1 MKKILITGS
10 SGMLGKDIVRYFS
23 NYNDYEIYGVD
34 LILND
39 LISDKNQYLCD
50 ITNLKKFNEIIEKV
64 NPSIIVHS
72 AAIVSLQVCEE
83 NKDLAYDLHCNVTSY
98 LAGLN
103 SKLIY
108 ISTDS
113 VFDGRKG
120 NYFETDKVN
129 PINYYA
135 QSKLEGEKF
144 ALINKECVIIRT
156 NIYGFNNP
164 LKNSLVEWSI
174 KNFNKNNKISGFED
188 VFFNPIYTYQL
199 ADFIFLL
206 IRDKYKGIINVCSN
220 CSISKYDFLYKI
232 LLKFNYS
239 KKLLE
244 KSSISNFDFEIER
257 PKNTVLNTDKLDNLY
272 NLPTIDSG
280 IDMMYNDY
288 KSLDYK

>member
-1 MKKILITGS
+1 MKKLLVTGS
-10 SGMLGKDIVRYFS
+10 SGMLGRDIVRYFT
-23 NYNDYEIYGVD
+23 YLKDYEIFGVD
-34 LILND
+34 LINSD
-39 LISDKNQYLCD
+39 LISDKNQFLCD
-50 ITNLKKFNEIIEKV
+50 LTDLKKIKYIINKIKPSIVIHCAAIVNLKK
-64 NPSIIVHS
+64 
-72 AAIVSLQVCEE
+72 CEE
-83 NKDLAYDLHCNVTSY
+83 NKKLAYDLHCNVTSY

-113 VFDGRKG
+113 VFDGKKG

-144 ALINKECVIIRT
+144 ASNNKESIIIRT
-156 NIYGFNNP
+156 NIYGFSIP
-164 LKNSLVEWSI
+164 FKNSLAEWSI
-174 KNFNKNNKISGFED
+174 KNFLNNNKISGFED
-188 VFFNPIYTYQL
+188 IYFNPIYTYQL
-199 ADFIFLL
+199 ANFIFLL
-206 IRDKYKGIINVCSN
+206 LKDKFKGIINICSKN
-220 CSISKYDFLYKI
+220 PISKYEFLHKI
-232 LLKFNYS
+232 LLKFNFS
-239 KKLLE
+239 EELLE
-244 KSSISNFDFEIER
+244 KSSVSNFNFEIKR